1 MESNELGER
10 VVRLEKG
17 QEYHGKRIGNL
28 ETKTDNM
35 HRDLQEL
42 KNLLHS
48 IKWWLYGIGTF
59 YIVSEVGLTVALKK
73 YLGL

>member
-1 MESNELGER
+1 MGFNER
-10 VVRLEKG
+10 VVKLEG
-17 QEYHGKRIGNL
+17 RVETHEERIDKL

-35 HRDLQEL
+35 HYDLQEL

-73 YLGL
+73 YFGI

>member
-1 MESNELGER
+1 MELNERIVKLEEGQEHHDG
-10 VVRLEKG
+10 RLEK
-17 QEYHGKRIGNL
+17 L

-35 HRDLQEL
+35 HHDLQEL

-73 YLGL
+73 YFGI